1 MKISK
6 FSYVAVSLLA
16 MIFISAFPI
25 FATGGK
31 EGGTVVTYEAPPRE
45 EASYVP
51 SPSGLSALEA
61 LQNQFR
67 VVADQVLPVV
77 VEVNVVDVVEGRG
90 SFNFFGQRGENGSP
104 QQFRQPGLGSGIIV
118 GRSEDLIYVLT
129 NNHVVETADEIEV
142 VLYDGREF
150 IADLV
155 GADSRK
161 DLALL
166 KFRSADEVPIAILGD
181 SDTLMVGDW
190 VFAVGN
196 PLGFEATLTSG
207 IVSALGRQ
215 ADNTNNFTQYIQT
228 DAAIN
233 SGNSGGALVN
243 LYGEVVGINTWIASN
258 SGGSIG
264 LGFSIPI
271 NTAKDAIS
279 DFIESGEVAYGWLGI
294 TVGTLND
301 DAKADLGYE
310 GLDGGFVYNVV
321 TGSPADIAG
330 IMPGDLITQI
340 GEVDVE
346 GSDDLTVTVGSLSPG
361 DVRSF
366 EVSRLGEEAFAVD
379 VKIGRRN
386 QTKIDSGAFDSWPG
400 FSVVA
405 LTDAMRENAG
415 IPNDAGSL
423 FIASIDG
430 QSEARETEFRRGDI
444 ISAINGEE
452 IFDLHEFYTKLNS
465 NSQKRIEFSIWRRGN
480 TSTIE
485 INRQ

>member
-1 MKISK
+1 MKS
-6 FSYVAVSLLA
+6 SHLNYVAVSLIA
-16 MIFISAFPI
+16 MLFVTVFPL
-25 FATGGK
+25 FANGGK

-45 EASYVP
+45 EASFVP

-77 VEVNVVDVVEGRG
+77 VEVNVVDVVEGRR
-90 SFNFFGQRGENGSP
+90 SFNFFGQRGDN
-104 QQFRQPGLGSGIIV
+104 QQFRQPGLGSGVIV
-118 GRSEDLIYVLT
+118 GRSDDLIYVIT

-150 IADLV
+150 IADVV
-155 GADSRK
+155 GADSRM

-166 KFRSADEVPIAILGD
+166 KFKTSDDVPIAILGD
-181 SDTLMVGDW
+181 SDSLMVGDW

-215 ADNTNNFTQYIQT
+215 ADNLNNFTQYIQT

-301 DAKADLGYE
+301 DAKADLGYN
-310 GLDGGFVYNVV
+310 GLDGGFVYNVIA
-321 TGSPADIAG
+321 GSPAADAG
-330 IMPGDLITQI
+330 LKPGDLITRI
-340 GEVDVE
+340 GEVDLE
-346 GSDDLTVTVGSLSPG
+346 DSDDLMVTVGSLAPG

-366 EVSRLGEEAFAVD
+366 EVSRLGEAFAVD

-386 QTKIDSGAFDSWPG
+386 EMMIESGSFDSWPG

-405 LTDAMRENAG
+405 LTDVMRDNAG
-415 IPNDAGSL
+415 IPDDAGSL
-423 FIASIDG
+423 VVASVDE
-430 QSEARETEFRRGDI
+430 QSRTSETGFRPGDI
-444 ISAINGEE
+444 ISAIDGEE
-452 IFDLHEFYTKLNS
+452 VVDLRDFYTKLNS
-465 NSQKRIEFSIWRRGN
+465 DSQKKIEFSIWRRGN